1 MVLRADLIIT
11 NWIFVWVFLYII
23 GLTKYSPKLAII
35 IAIIGNIV
43 GSPLLKTVNAQTK
56 SILLIGFLI
65 KLGAFY
71 LVRNDTITKG
81 DVIIFILFFL
91 AYNLWVT
98 INNETVLGY
107 YEKIYKS
114 LNNNDNNTPFV
125 NFVHK
130 IFYIN

>member
-11 NWIFVWVFLYII
+11 NWIFVWVVLYII

-35 IAIIGNIV
+35 IAIIGNIG
-43 GSPLLKTVNAQTK
+43 GSSLLKTVNAQTK

-65 KLGAFY
+65 KLSAFY

-98 INNETVLGY
+98 INNETFLGY
-107 YEKIYKS
+107 YEKIYRS

-125 NFVHK
+125 NFIHK
-130 IFYIN
+130 ILY

>member
-35 IAIIGNIV
+35 IAIIGNIG
-43 GSPLLKTVNAQTK
+43 GSTLLKTVNAQTK

-71 LVRNDTITKG
+71 LVRNDTITKR

-114 LNNNDNNTPFV
+114 LNNNDINTPFV
-125 NFVHK
+125 NFIHK
-130 IFYIN
+130 TFL

>member
-65 KLGAFY
+65 KLSAFY
-71 LVRNDTITKG
+71 LVRNDTIT
-81 DVIIFILFFL
+81 I
-91 AYNLWVT
+91 A
-98 INNETVLGY
+98 E
-107 YEKIYKS
+107 
-114 LNNNDNNTPFV
+114 
-125 NFVHK
+125 
-130 IFYIN
+130 

>member
-1 MVLRADLIIT
+1 MGLRADLIIT
-11 NWIFVWVFLYII
+11 NWIFVWAFIYII

-35 IAIIGNIV
+35 IAIIGNIG
-43 GSPLLKTVNAQTK
+43 GSTLLKTVNTQTK

-71 LVRNDTITKG
+71 LVRNDTITKR

-125 NFVHK
+125 NFIHK
-130 IFYIN
+130 TFL

>member
-35 IAIIGNIV
+35 IAIIGNIG
-43 GSPLLKTVNAQTK
+43 GSSLLKTVNAHTK

-98 INNETVLGY
+98 INNETFLGY
-107 YEKIYKS
+107 YEKIYNS

-125 NFVHK
+125 NFIHK
-130 IFYIN
+130 TFL

>member
-35 IAIIGNIV
+35 IAIIGNIG
-43 GSPLLKTVNAQTK
+43 GSSLLKTVNAQTK

-65 KLGAFY
+65 KLSAFY
-71 LVRNDTITKG
+71 LVRNDTITKR

-98 INNETVLGY
+98 INNETFLGY
-107 YEKIYKS
+107 YEKIYRS

-125 NFVHK
+125 NFIHK
-130 IFYIN
+130 ILY

>member
-11 NWIFVWVFLYII
+11 NWIFVWVVLYII

-35 IAIIGNIV
+35 IAIIGNIG
-43 GSPLLKTVNAQTK
+43 GSSLLKTVNAQTK

-65 KLGAFY
+65 KLSAFY
-71 LVRNDTITKG
+71 LVRNDTITKR

-125 NFVHK
+125 NFIHK
-130 IFYIN
+130 TFYNH

>member
-11 NWIFVWVFLYII
+11 NWIFVWAFLYII
-23 GLTKYSPKLAII
+23 GLIKYSPKLAII
-35 IAIIGNIV
+35 IAIIGNIG
-43 GSPLLKTVNAQTK
+43 GSTLLKTVNTQTK

-65 KLGAFY
+65 KLGSFY
-71 LVRNDTITKG
+71 LVRNDTITKR

-125 NFVHK
+125 NFIHK
-130 IFYIN
+130 TFL